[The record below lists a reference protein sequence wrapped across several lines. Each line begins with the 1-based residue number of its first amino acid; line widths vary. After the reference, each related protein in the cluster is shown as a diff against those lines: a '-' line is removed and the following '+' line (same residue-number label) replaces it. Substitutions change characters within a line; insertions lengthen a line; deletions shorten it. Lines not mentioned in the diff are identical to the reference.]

1 MSGILSRQ
9 STNVFGQRI
18 NVPGE
23 SVADRLSNALDYI
36 NITAAKWYDGSVESI
51 DKRMDLVRQTMML
64 ARQVHGSREVTTAS
78 LSAIEIDNSL
88 ERLYSMLSEAREQL
102 ALTEV
107 DLPRFSINASPA

>member
-1 MSGILSRQ
+1 MSILSRQ

-23 SVADRLSNALDYI
+23 SVAERLSSALDYI
-36 NITAAKWYDGSVESI
+36 NVTAANWYDGSIESI
-51 DKRMDLVRQTMML
+51 DHRMDLVRQTMML
-64 ARQVHGSREVTTAS
+64 ARQAHGDPEVTAAS

-88 ERLYSMLSEAREQL
+88 ERLYSMLAEAREQL

-107 DLPRFSINASPA
+107 DLPQFSINASPA